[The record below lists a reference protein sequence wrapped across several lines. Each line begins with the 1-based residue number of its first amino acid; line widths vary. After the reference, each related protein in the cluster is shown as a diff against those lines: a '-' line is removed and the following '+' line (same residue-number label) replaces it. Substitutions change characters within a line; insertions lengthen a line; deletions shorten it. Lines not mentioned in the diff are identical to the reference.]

1 MTAVQ
6 VMHVDLMLVLY
17 VLYSRVMGG
26 GGWVGVLQ
34 SRVGELGHVCICG
47 IKFYTSTKYICMQCS
62 KRCMQKCMWSA
73 GVYICAELGGGPR
86 ENSSF

>member
-26 GGWVGVLQ
+26 GGG
-34 SRVGELGHVCICG
+34 LGYYKV
-47 IKFYTSTKYICMQCS
+47 
-62 KRCMQKCMWSA
+62 
-73 GVYICAELGGGPR
+73 E
-86 ENSSF
+86 